1 MPQVEPALVAAGHF
15 VADEQ
20 SQEVCVSHFGLDGLT
35 VSGFEGMEDAG
46 QPQLPE
52 QVGEVG
58 FRVSCWYAPVE
69 WMDEGAETAAA
80 VSVPDEFAGVPAE
93 STLAGVAIGEGNRSR
108 IRRRVRHRVLFQYG
122 LDGAVLRIVVVQ
134 GTPAGGLETLGAVF
148 PDQAQYPL
156 HLAEVVHDVVIEQ
169 ELDQGMAGTAD
180 FPCLRPAP
188 CGRAPL
194 VSECVGW

>member
-1 MPQVEPALVAAGHF
+1 
-15 VADEQ
+15 
-20 SQEVCVSHFGLDGLT
+20 
-35 VSGFEGMEDAG
+35 
-46 QPQLPE
+46 
-52 QVGEVG
+52 
-58 FRVSCWYAPVE
+58 
-69 WMDEGAETAAA
+69 MDEGAETAAA

-93 STLAGVAIGEGNRSR
+93 STLAGVAIGEGIEVGFVAGFGIES
-108 IRRRVRHRVLFQYG
+108 LFQYG

-156 HLAEVVHDVVIEQ
+156 HLADVVHDVVIEQ
-169 ELDQGMAGTAD
+169 GLDQGMAGTAD